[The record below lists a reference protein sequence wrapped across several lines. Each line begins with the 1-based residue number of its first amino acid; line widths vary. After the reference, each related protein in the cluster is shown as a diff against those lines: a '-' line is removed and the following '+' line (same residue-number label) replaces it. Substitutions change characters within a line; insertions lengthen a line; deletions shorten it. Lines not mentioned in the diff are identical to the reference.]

1 MGAIVCNQQSVT
13 IPESVTTV
21 EASAF
26 SNCSKLETIKFAGTK
41 KQWQSVEK
49 GDGWGNYNVQF
60 KTTTISGKI
69 ISYLSDDDIT
79 LSLLAD
85 GNTTPVYQ
93 AVVSSGT
100 KDSSGRYSAS
110 YFIEGVEAGTYTLRV
125 SKKNHVTREYTVT
138 IGDDNFTQD
147 VIIYLA
153 GDVNGDGKI
162 NGTDYLRIR
171 GAFLKTYTLSDEFL
185 KVADVNGDG
194 RINGTD
200 YLRVRGHYL
209 GTYNLYK

>member
-1 MGAIVCNQQSVT
+1 MRKSSI
-13 IPESVTTV
+13 
-21 EASAF
+21 
-26 SNCSKLETIKFAGTK
+26 CSLF
-41 KQWQSVEK
+41 
-49 GDGWGNYNVQF
+49 
-60 KTTTISGKI
+60 
-69 ISYLSDDDIT
+69 
-79 LSLLAD
+79 
-85 GNTTPVYQ
+85 
-93 AVVSSGT
+93 
-100 KDSSGRYSAS
+100 
-110 YFIEGVEAGTYTLRV
+110 LRV
-125 SKKNHVTREYTVT
+125 TKKNHVTREYTVT

>member
-1 MGAIVCNQQSVT
+1 MRR
-13 IPESVTTV
+13 
-21 EASAF
+21 
-26 SNCSKLETIKFAGTK
+26 
-41 KQWQSVEK
+41 
-49 GDGWGNYNVQF
+49 
-60 KTTTISGKI
+60 I
-69 ISYLSDDDIT
+69 ISQILAAAI
-79 LSLLAD
+79 LLVTVFSA
-85 GNTTPVYQ
+85 
-93 AVVSSGT
+93 VSST
-100 KDSSGRYSAS
+100 AVS
-110 YFIEGVEAGTYTLRV
+110 YRL
-125 SKKNHVTREYTVT
+125 
-138 IGDDNFTQD
+138 
-147 VIIYLA
+147 